1 MIEKKQVLHSDGTL
15 EPFKPRLIE
24 EQLLRETDIPKEDAE
39 KIKTRVAKKINGLD
53 INEVSTSTIRAEVS
67 AQLTSRGLFEAE
79 EDSRI
84 LGATIAEIDDM
95 LNLHIKDN
103 ANMGD
108 NSETFYKYVAELV
121 LRPFTLNKL
130 PKHIA
135 QAHKDGFIHIH
146 DMADFFIKPNCLGYD
161 IQWLIKMGLSCD
173 GDVGRTSRAG
183 PAKHFEVFVQHMLQ
197 TLMSGKVDLSGGQ
210 AFHLFNIYLAPLT
223 VDLTYEELKQSLQTF
238 IFGCNMSCVSKG
250 EVVFSSI
257 GLHPACPDYLYN
269 EPAMTYGGEY
279 KGVYGDY
286 EKEAQ
291 RIFKIMCE
299 LLEEGDY
306 ENRPFRFPNTICHLR
321 DEYMD
326 RIDEELFYFCKYLR
340 RYPTGYFVNDDMENG
355 GGIRAVMGALTSD
368 TPVMTDK
375 GFKYPQA
382 LSIGDKV
389 MTYSEN
395 GEKEW
400 NEIYNIIPKIAPSKV
415 FKITMDN
422 NYQFKVTDNHKLPT
436 SQGIV
441 KSEDLKP
448 GMELYNYID
457 EPFIPTDDYASE
469 FVGVFLADGYI
480 REGSRINGRSSK
492 MIEFHVKQL
501 WKKDKIVDLC
511 MKNKYEY
518 EVKHK
523 DDGTYIILV
532 KEEWLRDSL
541 NRCYDENGVK
551 HFPNWVWD
559 HKNIIANIIKG
570 MMFDGRKGS
579 KYRWDWSCSDLPLVI
594 DMLYALSYI
603 GRIST
608 IYVDDREGDSGAWRT
623 NYRVSFGLNYNPKN
637 KTKIK
642 SIEVVQNK
650 ETVYDLS
657 VKNNPNYV
665 CGLGGIHS
673 ENCRTASND
682 LDDRFSWQDN
692 ILNTGNLAFHT
703 INLPLV
709 ALESENEEDFWNK
722 LSDLLDIV
730 VESLILR
737 RNVIQERLDNGRLP
751 FLTWG
756 AKDGDPLYNID
767 TTTLSIGYCGLNE
780 CVMELTEGKEDITT
794 DKGVEL
800 GEVIIEKIVDRC
812 KEAREETGFKFG
824 CFSTPAES
832 TAHRFAT
839 INKEKY
845 PNAYVNGTKGHYYLT
860 NSHHINPG
868 QDVDILKHIQNAD
881 KFHKLAN
888 FGSILHIFISEVPD
902 VDTFITL
909 TKKIK
914 EYNVGFWSYTLDFSI
929 CEDCGATILKAVDKC
944 PHCGSNNILTY
955 SKITGYYTPIKNWNN
970 GKLAEF
976 KDRNRYAL

>member
-1 MIEKKQVLHSDGTL
+1 MTHKIQVLHSDGTL
-15 EPFKPRLIE
+15 ELLKPRIIKDK
-24 EQLLRETDIPKEDAE
+24 LLMNGLPKEEAE
-39 KIKTRVAKKINGLD
+39 KVKGRVIAKIKSLD
-53 INEVSTSTIRAEVS
+53 IDIISTSTISAEVS
-67 AQLTSRGLFEAE
+67 AQLTSRGFLNVEQNN
-79 EDSRI
+79 RI
-84 LGATIAEIDDM
+84 LGATFREIDNM
-95 LNLHIKDN
+95 INSHIKDN

-108 NSETFYKYVAELV
+108 NTETLYKYTAELI
-121 LRPFTLNKL
+121 LKPYTLQRL
-130 PKHIA
+130 PQHIA
-135 QAHKDGFIHIH
+135 EAHINGLMHIH
-146 DMADFFIKPNCLGYD
+146 DLADFFLKPNCLGYN
-161 IQWLIKMGLSCD
+161 IQTLIKRGLSCD

-183 PAKHFEVFVQHMLQ
+183 PAKHFNVFVQHMLQ

-223 VDLTYEELKQSLQTF
+223 VDLTYEELKQSLQTLV
-238 IFGCNMSCVSKG
+238 FGSNMSCVSKG

-355 GGIRAVMGALTSD
+355 GGIRAVMG
-368 TPVMTDK
+368 
-375 GFKYPQA
+375 
-382 LSIGDKV
+382 
-389 MTYSEN
+389 
-395 GEKEW
+395 
-400 NEIYNIIPKIAPSKV
+400 
-415 FKITMDN
+415 
-422 NYQFKVTDNHKLPT
+422 
-436 SQGIV
+436 
-441 KSEDLKP
+441 
-448 GMELYNYID
+448 
-457 EPFIPTDDYASE
+457 
-469 FVGVFLADGYI
+469 
-480 REGSRINGRSSK
+480 
-492 MIEFHVKQL
+492 
-501 WKKDKIVDLC
+501 
-511 MKNKYEY
+511 
-518 EVKHK
+518 
-523 DDGTYIILV
+523 
-532 KEEWLRDSL
+532 
-541 NRCYDENGVK
+541 
-551 HFPNWVWD
+551 
-559 HKNIIANIIKG
+559 
-570 MMFDGRKGS
+570 
-579 KYRWDWSCSDLPLVI
+579 
-594 DMLYALSYI
+594 
-603 GRIST
+603 
-608 IYVDDREGDSGAWRT
+608 
-623 NYRVSFGLNYNPKN
+623 
-637 KTKIK
+637 
-642 SIEVVQNK
+642 
-650 ETVYDLS
+650 
-657 VKNNPNYV
+657 
-665 CGLGGIHS
+665 
-673 ENCRTASND
+673 CRTASND
-682 LDDRFSWQDN
+682 LDERFSWQDN

-709 ALESENEEDFWNK
+709 ALESENKEDFWRR
-722 LSDLLDIV
+722 LADLLDIV
-730 VESLILR
+730 VESLVLR

-845 PNAYVNGTKGHYYLT
+845 PNAYVNGTKDHYYLT

-902 VDTFITL
+902 VDTFIAL

-929 CEDCGATILKAVDKC
+929 CEDCGSTILKAIDEC
-944 PHCGSNNILTY
+944 PHCGSHNILTY

-970 GKLAEF
+970 GKLGEF
-976 KDRNRYAL
+976 KDRKRYIL

>member
-24 EQLLRETDIPKEDAE
+24 EQLLKETDISKEDAE

-53 INEVSTSTIRAEVS
+53 INEVSTSTIRAEIS
-67 AQLTSRGLFEAE
+67 AQLTSRKLFDAE
-79 EDSRI
+79 EDSRL
-84 LGATIAEIDDM
+84 LGLSVKEISDM
-95 LNLHIKDN
+95 LDSHIKDN

-108 NSETFYKYVAELV
+108 NSETFYKYVAELI

-146 DMADFFIKPNCLGYD
+146 DMSDFFIKPNCLGYD

-173 GDVGRTSRAG
+173 GDIGRTSRAG

-269 EPAMTYGGEY
+269 EPAMTYNGEY

-286 EKEAQ
+286 EKESQ
-291 RIFKIMCE
+291 RIFKIFCE

-355 GGIRAVMGALTSD
+355 GGIRAVMG
-368 TPVMTDK
+368 
-375 GFKYPQA
+375 
-382 LSIGDKV
+382 
-389 MTYSEN
+389 
-395 GEKEW
+395 
-400 NEIYNIIPKIAPSKV
+400 
-415 FKITMDN
+415 
-422 NYQFKVTDNHKLPT
+422 
-436 SQGIV
+436 
-441 KSEDLKP
+441 
-448 GMELYNYID
+448 
-457 EPFIPTDDYASE
+457 
-469 FVGVFLADGYI
+469 
-480 REGSRINGRSSK
+480 
-492 MIEFHVKQL
+492 
-501 WKKDKIVDLC
+501 
-511 MKNKYEY
+511 
-518 EVKHK
+518 
-523 DDGTYIILV
+523 
-532 KEEWLRDSL
+532 
-541 NRCYDENGVK
+541 
-551 HFPNWVWD
+551 
-559 HKNIIANIIKG
+559 
-570 MMFDGRKGS
+570 
-579 KYRWDWSCSDLPLVI
+579 
-594 DMLYALSYI
+594 
-603 GRIST
+603 
-608 IYVDDREGDSGAWRT
+608 
-623 NYRVSFGLNYNPKN
+623 
-637 KTKIK
+637 
-642 SIEVVQNK
+642 
-650 ETVYDLS
+650 
-657 VKNNPNYV
+657 
-665 CGLGGIHS
+665 
-673 ENCRTASND
+673 CRTASND
-682 LDDRFSWQDN
+682 IDKRFTWKEN

-703 INLPLV
+703 LNLPLI
-709 ALESENEEDFWNK
+709 ALDCNGNYAEFIDR
-722 LSDLLDIV
+722 LDDYLDLIA
-730 VESLILR
+730 ESLILR
-737 RNVIQERLDNGRLP
+737 RKVIQERLDNGRLP

-756 AKDGDPLYNID
+756 QKEGRPLYNID

-780 CVMELTEGKEDITT
+780 CVLELTNGKEDLTSK
-794 DKGVEL
+794 DGSEL
-800 GEVIIEKIVDRC
+800 GELIIHQITEKCAEFRD
-812 KEAREETGFKFG
+812 KTGFKFG

-832 TAHRFAT
+832 TAHRFAE

-868 QDVDILKHIQNAD
+868 QDVDILKHIKNAD
-881 KFHKLAN
+881 KFHKMAN

-914 EYNVGFWSYTLDFSI
+914 EYDVGFWSYTLDFSI
-929 CEDCGATILKAVDKC
+929 CEECGATILKAVDEC

-976 KDRNRYAL
+976 KDRNRYIL

>member
-1 MIEKKQVLHSDGTL
+1 MTQKMKVLHSDGTL
-15 EPFKPRLIE
+15 ELLKPRIIKEKLLKNGLPE
-24 EQLLRETDIPKEDAE
+24 EEAE
-39 KIKTRVAKKINGLD
+39 KVKGRVIAKIKNLD
-53 INEVSTSTIRAEVS
+53 VEIISTGTISAEVS
-67 AQLTSRGLFEAE
+67 AQLTSRGFLDVE
-79 EDSRI
+79 ENNRI
-84 LGATIAEIDDM
+84 LGATFGEINNM
-95 LNLHIKDN
+95 INSHIKDN

-108 NSETFYKYVAELV
+108 NTETLYKYIAELV
-121 LRPFTLNKL
+121 LKPYTLQRL

-135 QAHKDGFIHIH
+135 DAHINGLIHIH
-146 DMADFFIKPNCLGYD
+146 DMADFFLKPNCLGYN
-161 IQWLIKMGLSCD
+161 IQTLIKRGLSCD

-183 PAKHFEVFVQHMLQ
+183 PAKHFDVFIQHMLQ

-223 VDLTYEELKQSLQTF
+223 VDLTHEELKQSLQTLV
-238 IFGCNMSCVSKG
+238 FGSNMSCVSKG

-469 FVGVFLADGYI
+469 FVGVFLTDGYI

-518 EVKHK
+518 EVRHK

-570 MMFDGRKGS
+570 MMFNGRKGS

-608 IYVDDREGDSGAWRT
+608 IYVDDRKGDTGAWRT

-642 SIEVVQNK
+642 SIEVVQNE

-730 VESLILR
+730 VESLVLR

-868 QDVDILKHIQNAD
+868 QDVNILKHIQNAD

-902 VDTFITL
+902 VDTFIAL

-929 CEDCGATILKAVDKC
+929 CEDCGSTILKAIDEC
-944 PHCGSNNILTY
+944 PHCGSHNILTY

-970 GKLAEF
+970 GKLGEF
-976 KDRNRYAL
+976 KDRKRFKL